1 MNVSLSGSTL
11 TVNVDGHSDSV
22 LLEGVNPPI
31 GDAHFSSAR
40 DATYYVHTC
49 TWSVLDPSALN
60 GITANVTFYTSQGF
74 IVDAGPVA
82 ATVGSCSG
90 RDTGS
95 KGTASGAVLRLS
107 SGQTYSVSSA
117 N

>member
-1 MNVSLSGSTL
+1 MNVSLNGSTL

-31 GDAHFSSAR
+31 GDAHFSTAQNGGEFVYR
-40 DATYYVHTC
+40 C

-60 GITANVTFYTSQGF
+60 GITAYATFRTTLNNTAQSNT
-74 IVDAGPVA
+74 VA
-82 ATVGSCSG
+82 ATAGSCEASDIQSHG
-90 RDTGS
+90 R
-95 KGTASGAVLRLS
+95 ASSAVLYLS